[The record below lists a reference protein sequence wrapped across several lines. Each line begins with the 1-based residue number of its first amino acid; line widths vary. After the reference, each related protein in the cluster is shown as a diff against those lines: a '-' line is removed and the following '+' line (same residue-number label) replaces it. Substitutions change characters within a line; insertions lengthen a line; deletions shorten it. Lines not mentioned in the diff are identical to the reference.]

1 MLGFSLIGFRL
12 APFVDSLYFSFGLPD
27 GRLTDL
33 ITITTGKLPNFF
45 NCIWVFKIPN
55 HTISVHFG
63 GISGLYTL
71 AMSVWD
77 RLRLA
82 TIRSTNSHVMP
93 LKRLAKR
100 YEWVK

>member
-12 APFVDSLYFSFGLPD
+12 APFVDSLSCGPPD
-27 GRLTDL
+27 GRLTDF

>member
-45 NCIWVFKIPN
+45 KLYL
-55 HTISVHFG
+55 
-63 GISGLYTL
+63 GI
-71 AMSVWD
+71 
-77 RLRLA
+77 
-82 TIRSTNSHVMP
+82 
-93 LKRLAKR
+93 
-100 YEWVK
+100 